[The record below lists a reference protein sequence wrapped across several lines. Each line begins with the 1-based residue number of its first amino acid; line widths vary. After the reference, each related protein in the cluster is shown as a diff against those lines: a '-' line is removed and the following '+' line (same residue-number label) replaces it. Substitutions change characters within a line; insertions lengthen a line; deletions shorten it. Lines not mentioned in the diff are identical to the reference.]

1 MEQIVP
7 RAVGG
12 LAVRR
17 SALRANTVPAVTL
30 GLESACAS
38 LALLVAA
45 ARMLAQLAGLELA
58 AR

>member
-17 SALRANTVPAVTL
+17 SALCVNTVPAVTL
-30 GLESACAS
+30 GPESACAS